1 MENNMKFFMAEK
13 EAFDELNASETL
25 GDIIRIGFNRVDF
38 IDKDGK
44 RFECWEMSGN
54 NKVLGHRYEDG
65 EYVDLELDGDT
76 PIDQYSISIDRDDDQ
91 YTIVSVEEL
100 A

>member
-1 MENNMKFFMAEK
+1 MKFYMAEK
-13 EAFDELNASETL
+13 EAFDELGASETL

-38 IDKDGK
+38 ISKDGK

-76 PIDQYSISIDRDDDQ
+76 PIDQDSIMLDRDEDY
-91 YTIVSVEEL
+91 YTIIQVKEL

>member
-1 MENNMKFFMAEK
+1 MKFYLAEK
-13 EAFDELNASETL
+13 EAFDELGASETL

-44 RFECWEMSGN
+44 KFECWEMSGK
-54 NKVLGHRYEDG
+54 NKVLGHQYKDG

-76 PIDQYSISIDRDDDQ
+76 PIDQCSIVIDRDEDQ
-91 YTIVSVEEL
+91 YTVLQVREL

>member
-1 MENNMKFFMAEK
+1 MKFYMAEK
-13 EAFDELNASETL
+13 EAFDELKASETL

-44 RFECWEMSGN
+44 KFECWEMSGN

-65 EYVDLELDGDT
+65 EYTDLELDGDIT
-76 PIDQYSISIDRDDDQ
+76 IDKHSIIVDRDEDY
-91 YTIVSVEEL
+91 YTIIQVKEL

>member
-1 MENNMKFFMAEK
+1 MRFFMAEK
-13 EAFDELNASETL
+13 EAFDELGASETL

-38 IDKDGK
+38 INKDGK
-44 RFECWEMSGN
+44 KFECWEMSGK

-65 EYVDLELDGDT
+65 EYQTVRLDADIT
-76 PIDQYSISIDRDDDQ
+76 IDQHSIIADRDEDY
-91 YTIVSVEEL
+91 YTIIQVKEL

>member
-1 MENNMKFFMAEK
+1 MKFFMAEQ
-13 EAFDELNASETL
+13 EAFDELGASETL

-38 IDKDGK
+38 TNKDGK
-44 RFECWEMSGN
+44 RFECWEMSGK

-65 EYVDLELDGDT
+65 EYADLELDGDT
-76 PIDQYSISIDRDDDQ
+76 PIDQCSICIDRDEDQ
-91 YTIVSVEEL
+91 YTIISVKEL

>member
-1 MENNMKFFMAEK
+1 MRFYMAEK
-13 EAFDELNASETL
+13 EAFEELEASETL

-44 RFECWEMSGN
+44 KFECWEMSGN

-65 EYVDLELDGDT
+65 EYADFELDGDIT
-76 PIDQYSISIDRDDDQ
+76 IDKHSIILDRDEDN
-91 YTIVSVEEL
+91 YTIILVEEL

>member
-1 MENNMKFFMAEK
+1 MKFFMAEK
-13 EAFDELNASETL
+13 EAFDELGASETL

-44 RFECWEMSGN
+44 KFECWEMSGK
-54 NKVLGHRYEDG
+54 NKVLGHRYKDG
-65 EYVDLELDGDT
+65 EYADLELDGDT
-76 PIDQYSISIDRDDDQ
+76 PIDQHSIIVDRDEDY
-91 YTIVSVEEL
+91 YTIIQVKEL

>member
-1 MENNMKFFMAEK
+1 MRFYMEEK
-13 EAFDELNASETL
+13 EAFEELEASETL

-44 RFECWEMSGN
+44 RFECWEMTGN
-54 NKVLGHRYEDG
+54 NKVLGHSYEDG
-65 EYVDLELDGDT
+65 EYADLELDGDT
-76 PIDQYSISIDRDDDQ
+76 TIDKHSIIVDRDEDN
-91 YTIVSVEEL
+91 YTIIQVKEL

>member
-1 MENNMKFFMAEK
+1 MRFYMAER
-13 EAFDELNASETL
+13 EAFDELEASETL

-44 RFECWEMSGN
+44 KFECWEMSGK

-65 EYVDLELDGDT
+65 EYADLELDGDIT
-76 PIDQYSISIDRDDDQ
+76 IDKNSIIVDRDEDY
-91 YTIVSVEEL
+91 YTIIQVKEL

>member
-1 MENNMKFFMAEK
+1 MRFYMAEK
-13 EAFDELNASETL
+13 EAFDELEESETL

-38 IDKDGK
+38 INSDGK
-44 RFECWEMSGN
+44 KFECWEMSGN

-65 EYVDLELDGDT
+65 EYADLELDGDIT
-76 PIDQYSISIDRDDDQ
+76 IDKHSIIVDRDEDN
-91 YTIVSVEEL
+91 YTIIQVEEL

>member
-1 MENNMKFFMAEK
+1 MRFYLAER
-13 EAFDELNASETL
+13 EAFEELEASETL

-44 RFECWEMSGN
+44 KFECWEMSGN

-65 EYVDLELDGDT
+65 EYTDLELDGDIT
-76 PIDQYSISIDRDDDQ
+76 IDKHSIIVDRDEDN
-91 YTIVSVEEL
+91 YTIIQVKEL

>member
-1 MENNMKFFMAEK
+1 MKFFMAEK
-13 EAFDELNASETL
+13 EAFDELGASETL

-44 RFECWEMSGN
+44 RFECWEMSGK

-65 EYVDLELDGDT
+65 EYADLELDGDT
-76 PIDQYSISIDRDDDQ
+76 PIDQDSIMLDRDEDY
-91 YTIVSVEEL
+91 YTIIQVKEL

>member
-1 MENNMKFFMAEK
+1 MRFYMAEK
-13 EAFDELNASETL
+13 EAFDELEASETL
-25 GDIIRIGFNRVDF
+25 GGIIRIGFNRVDF

-44 RFECWEMSGN
+44 KFECWEMSVK

-65 EYVDLELDGDT
+65 EYADLELDGDIT
-76 PIDQYSISIDRDDDQ
+76 IDKNSIIVDRDEDN
-91 YTIVSVEEL
+91 YTIIQVKEL

>member
-1 MENNMKFFMAEK
+1 MKFFMAEK
-13 EAFDELNASETL
+13 EAFDELGASETL

-44 RFECWEMSGN
+44 KFECWEMFNSKTVIGN
-54 NKVLGHRYEDG
+54 RYEDG
-65 EYVDLELDGDT
+65 EYQTVRLDADIT
-76 PIDQYSISIDRDDDQ
+76 IDQHSIIVDRDEDY
-91 YTIVSVEEL
+91 YTIIQVKEL

>member
-1 MENNMKFFMAEK
+1 MKFFMAEK
-13 EAFDELNASETL
+13 EAFDELGASETL

-44 RFECWEMSGN
+44 RFECWEMSGK

-76 PIDQYSISIDRDDDQ
+76 PIDQGSIMLDRDEDD
-91 YTIVSVEEL
+91 YTIIQVEEL

>member
-1 MENNMKFFMAEK
+1 MRFFMAEK
-13 EAFDELNASETL
+13 EAFEELNASQTI

-38 IDKDGK
+38 INKDGK
-44 RFECWEMSGN
+44 KFECWEMSGK

-65 EYVDLELDGDT
+65 EYADLELDGDT
-76 PIDQYSISIDRDDDQ
+76 PIDQHSIIVDRDEDY
-91 YTIVSVEEL
+91 YTIIQVKEL

>member
-1 MENNMKFFMAEK
+1 MRFYLAER
-13 EAFDELNASETL
+13 EAFEELEASETL

-44 RFECWEMSGN
+44 KFECWEMSGN

-65 EYVDLELDGDT
+65 EYADFELDGDIT
-76 PIDQYSISIDRDDDQ
+76 IDKHSIIVDRDEDN
-91 YTIVSVEEL
+91 YTIIQVKEL

>member
-1 MENNMKFFMAEK
+1 MRFYLAEK
-13 EAFDELNASETL
+13 EAFDELEMSETL

-44 RFECWEMSGN
+44 KFECWEMSGN

-65 EYVDLELDGDT
+65 EYADLELDGDIT
-76 PIDQYSISIDRDDDQ
+76 VDKNSIIVDRDEDN
-91 YTIVSVEEL
+91 YTIIQVEEL

>member
-1 MENNMKFFMAEK
+1 MRFFMAER
-13 EAFDELNASETL
+13 EAFEELGESETL

-44 RFECWEMSGN
+44 KFECWEMSGN
-54 NKVLGHRYEDG
+54 NKVLGHRYDDG
-65 EYVDLELDGDT
+65 EYADLELDGDT
-76 PIDQYSISIDRDDDQ
+76 PIDKHSIIVDRDADY
-91 YTIVSVEEL
+91 YTIIQVKEL

>member
-1 MENNMKFFMAEK
+1 MRFFMAEK
-13 EAFDELNASETL
+13 EAFDELGVSETL

-44 RFECWEMSGN
+44 KFECWEMSGK

-65 EYVDLELDGDT
+65 EYADLELDGDT
-76 PIDQYSISIDRDDDQ
+76 PIDQHSIIVDRDEDY
-91 YTIVSVEEL
+91 YTIIQVKEL

>member
-1 MENNMKFFMAEK
+1 MKFYMAEK
-13 EAFDELNASETL
+13 EAFDELGASETL

-44 RFECWEMSGN
+44 KFECWEMFNSKTVIGN
-54 NKVLGHRYEDG
+54 CYEDG
-65 EYVDLELDGDT
+65 EYQTVRLDADIT
-76 PIDQYSISIDRDDDQ
+76 IDQHSIIVDRDEDY
-91 YTIVSVEEL
+91 YTIIQVKEL

>member
-1 MENNMKFFMAEK
+1 MKFYMAEK
-13 EAFDELNASETL
+13 EAFDELEASETL

-44 RFECWEMSGN
+44 KLECWEMSGN

-65 EYVDLELDGDT
+65 EYADFELDGDIT
-76 PIDQYSISIDRDDDQ
+76 IDKNSIIVDRDEDY
-91 YTIVSVEEL
+91 YTIIQVKEL